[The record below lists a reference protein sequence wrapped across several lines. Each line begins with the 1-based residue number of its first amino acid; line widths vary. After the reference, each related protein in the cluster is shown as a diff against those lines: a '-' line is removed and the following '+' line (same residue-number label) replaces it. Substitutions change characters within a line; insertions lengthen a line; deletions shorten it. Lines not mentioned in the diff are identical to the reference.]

1 MPQNTDNKWIPPV
14 SFYFRVVFQWGKHR
28 ITVPFMEVTGL
39 DTELETTKIQA
50 LGDDGG
56 QILVTGEVK
65 HSNLVLKRPLEP
77 LNEELTDWM
86 KRCFSFMVGENKIKP
101 CLLVI
106 FLLGADGR
114 PYACWVCTQVFPIK
128 WSLSAMDAQ
137 KSELSIETLTL
148 TCKTIERK
156 K

>member
-1 MPQNTDNKWIPPV
+1 MPKSSDNKWIPPV

-39 DTELETTKIQA
+39 ETELQTTTIKP

-56 QILVTGEVK
+56 QLLATGEIK

-77 LNEELTDWM
+77 LSEELTGWM
-86 KRCFSFMVGENKIKP
+86 KECFSFMVGQNKIRP

-106 FLLGADGR
+106 FLLGADGS
-114 PYACWVCTQVFPIK
+114 PLTCWVCREVFPIK
-128 WSLSAMDAQ
+128 WSLSPMDAQ
-137 KSELSIETLTL
+137 ESKLSMETLTL
-148 TCKTIERK
+148 TCKTVERK